1 MKRPPSKVALIAL
14 AAGLATLLALPAS
27 GQDSPES
34 LLPPGFGDPVPAG
47 PAAPPPPPPGRG
59 DQQDVPTLT
68 LAPPPPAA
76 GDPLAAALGEA
87 ATGVDDEET
96 AGPVELPDHA
106 RRPVDVTGPLGPDGT
121 GLGMNAFG
129 TANGLFLSTLMRRVE
144 APIASRWASILLR
157 RALLSRVPS
166 PSTVPP
172 ADWVAER
179 AWLLL
184 RMGEADGARMLVQG
198 VDVDRY
204 TPKLLA
210 VAAQAALATADP
222 AGLCPLVAPA
232 QAAGSQEPIWPLA
245 HAMCTGLSGDAATS
259 GGLIDRARRA
269 RVARG
274 IDLLLAEKVVGA
286 GGGRRQINI
295 EWTGVD
301 QLTSW
306 RFGLA
311 TALGVAV
318 PDPLF
323 ATVGPHVLAW
333 RARSAMVPLATRIE
347 AARTAA
353 ALGVLSNAALVDLYA
368 TQADETDAAEIAGSP
383 AGRLRTAYVGADQ
396 DARMTAL
403 RSIWTGTEDARG
415 RYGDAILTARAAA
428 RIAPND
434 DYADDSAALIGAMLS
449 AGLDYQADR
458 WAGIVEGMSASSA
471 DPAWAM
477 LAVGTPT
484 ARVDVSYRRVSAF
497 AGRADRHRAQL
508 LLAGLAGLGRLSS
521 SDVQRLATDLE
532 MPIGQTNRWT
542 RAIDLAAANGQPGT
556 VALLAAAGLQT
567 RSWAGVP
574 PAYLYH
580 IVSALRRVGREGD
593 ARMIAAEAMSRT

>member
-1 MKRPPSKVALIAL
+1 MKRSPSKLALIAL
-14 AAGLATLLALPAS
+14 AAGMAALLALPAS
-27 GQDSPES
+27 GQESPES
-34 LLPPGFGDPVPAG
+34 LLPEGFGDPVPTQ
-47 PAAPPPPPPGRG
+47 PAAPTQPSRG
-59 DQQDVPTLT
+59 ADQQDVPTLS
-68 LAPPPPAA
+68 LAPPPPAT
-76 GDPLAAALGEA
+76 DPFAAAATDPA
-87 ATGVDDEET
+87 AGLPEEDV

-106 RRPVDVTGPLGPDGT
+106 RQPIDLVGPLGPDAT
-121 GLGMNAFG
+121 GLGINAFG

-144 APIASRWASILLR
+144 APIVSRWASILLR
-157 RALLSRVPS
+157 RALLSEVPS
-166 PSTVPP
+166 PGAVPA

-184 RMGEADGARMLVQG
+184 RMGEADGARMLVES

-204 TPKLLA
+204 TPKLIA

-232 QAAGSQEPIWPLA
+232 QGAGSSEPIWTLA
-245 HAMCTGLSGDAATS
+245 QAMCTALSGDAATS
-259 GGLIDRARRA
+259 GALIDRARRG
-269 RVARG
+269 RVTRG
-274 IDLLLAEKVVGA
+274 IDLLLAEKIVGA

-306 RFGLA
+306 RFGIA

-318 PDPLF
+318 PDTLF
-323 ATVGPHVLAW
+323 GSVGPHVLAW
-333 RARSAMVPLATRIE
+333 RARSAMVPLGTRIE

-353 ALGVLSNAALVDLYA
+353 ALGVLSNTALVDLYA
-368 TQADETDAAEIAGSP
+368 TQADETDALEIAGTP

-396 DARMTAL
+396 AARMAAL
-403 RSIWTGTEDARG
+403 REIWKSTEDARG
-415 RYGDAILTARAAA
+415 RYGDAVLTARAAA
-428 RIAPND
+428 RITPND
-434 DYADDSAALIGAMLS
+434 DYADDAAALIGAMLS

-471 DPAWAM
+471 DPGWAM
-477 LAVGTPT
+477 LAVGTP
-484 ARVDVSYRRVSAF
+484 APRVDVSYGRVSDF
-497 AGRADRHRAQL
+497 AGRVDRHRAQL
-508 LLAGLAGLGRLSS
+508 LLAGLAGLGRLSAG
-521 SDVQRLATDLE
+521 DVQRLATDLQL
-532 MPIGQTNRWT
+532 PIGQANRWT

-567 RSWAGVP
+567 KSWAGVP